1 MAPRGIALDVA
12 NSRPERV
19 LIPMA
24 YKKVEHANENGS
36 HVTSEL
42 RSGGR
47 AGGAL
52 QVCTVGARSPT

>member
-1 MAPRGIALDVA
+1 MDLFDLRITDGPT
-12 NSRPERV
+12 ETV

-36 HVTSEL
+36 HVTSEP
-42 RSGGR
+42 RSGDR

-52 QVCTVGARSPT
+52 QVCTLGARSPT